1 MNAIVPI
8 QPMPFGEIERMADAF
23 AKSNLFGFKTKEQ
36 ALVLM
41 MISQAEGRHPALAA
55 RDYDV
60 YQNKPAKKAEAMLR
74 DFQTSGGV
82 VKWHVLTDEKADATF
97 SHPQAPEP
105 LRIDWDMVRARK
117 AGLAEKD
124 LWKKYPRSMLRSRVV
139 SEGVRAVWPG
149 ATSGMY
155 VPEEMADMTQEPPH
169 NGPTLE
175 HEPASTP
182 PEPKP
187 ETAREKINRETPL
200 NPTPTSAPKTWAHW
214 ADSMEIAAR
223 DASNDDLGRMLASAE
238 ITEIV
243 RLASMGEP
251 APVKTRILTAHDAIQ
266 QRYLANPPPLN
277 DAEADIWGEQPVTEP
292 AGAG

>member
-1 MNAIVPI
+1 
-8 QPMPFGEIERMADAF
+8 MPFGEIERMADAF

-41 MISQAEGRHPALAA
+41 MLSQAEGRHPALAA

-74 DFQTSGGV
+74 DFQASGGV
-82 VKWHVLTDEKADATF
+82 VKWHELTDEKADATF

-105 LRIDWDMVRARK
+105 LRLDWDMARAKK
-117 AGLAEKD
+117 AGLAGKD
-124 LWKKYPRSMLRSRVV
+124 LWGKYTRSMLRSRLV

-155 VPEEMADMTQEPPH
+155 VPEEMAEMPTREPPH

-175 HEPASTP
+175 HEPTPTSTP

-187 ETAREKINRETPL
+187 ETRRDAINRETPL
-200 NPTPTSAPKTWAHW
+200 NPTPTSASKTWSHW

-251 APVKTRILTAHDAIQ
+251 RPVKTRILTAHDAIQ
-266 QRYLANPPPLN
+266 KRYLANPPTPPS
-277 DAEADIWGEQPVTEP
+277 AEADIWGDAPAVTEGV
-292 AGAG
+292 GA